1 MSVQVEAVVFDV
13 GNVLVE
19 WNPERFY
26 DGRYGE
32 ARRRA
37 LFEAVDLHA
46 MNERIDRGEEFRRI
60 VEETAAA
67 NPAFAAEIGD
77 WHDAW
82 IEMAQPPIPHSV
94 GLLRAL
100 RSKGVPVHAL
110 TNFGRETFAFAL
122 TQYPFLDEFDH
133 AFVSGHLGV
142 TKPDP
147 AIYAAVEE
155 RTGLAPGTILFAD
168 DREENV
174 AAARDRGWG
183 THLFDGPE
191 GWAARLVEEGLL
203 SEAEAAPG

>member
-1 MSVQVEAVVFDV
+1 MQVEAVVFDI

-32 ARRRA
+32 ERRRA

-46 MNERIDRGEEFRRI
+46 MNERIDRGEEFERI
-60 VEETAAA
+60 VRETAAA

-82 IEMAQPPIPHSV
+82 IEMAQPPIAHSIM
-94 GLLRAL
+94 LLRAL

-110 TNFGRETFAFAL
+110 SNFGRETFAFAE
-122 TQYPFLDEFDH
+122 TQYPFLAEFDRR
-133 AFVSGHLGV
+133 FISGHLGV

-147 AIYAAVEE
+147 RVYEIVEE
-155 RTGLAPGTILFAD
+155 ETGLAPDTILFAD
-168 DREENV
+168 DREENL
-174 AAARDRGWG
+174 APARARGWG

-203 SEAEAAPG
+203 SEAEAAAR

>member
-1 MSVQVEAVVFDV
+1 MQVEAVVFDI

-32 ARRRA
+32 ERRRA
-37 LFEAVDLHA
+37 LFEAVDLVA
-46 MNERIDRGEEFRRI
+46 MNERIDRGEEFERI
-60 VEETAAA
+60 VRDTAAA
-67 NPAFAAEIGD
+67 NPAFAAEVND

-82 IEMAQPPIPHSV
+82 IEMAQPPIARSV
-94 GLLRAL
+94 ELLRAL

-110 TNFGRETFAFAL
+110 SNFGRETFAFAK
-122 TQYPFLDEFDH
+122 TQYPFLDDFDR

-147 AIYAAVEE
+147 RIFEIVEQE
-155 RTGLAPGTILFAD
+155 TGLAPDTILFTD
-168 DREENV
+168 DREENLE
-174 AAARDRGWG
+174 AARARGWG
-183 THLFDGPE
+183 THRFDGPE

-203 SEAEAAPG
+203 SEAEAAA